1 MQTQP
6 TGPTPAESSTASPAP
21 AAVRAGTSPV
31 SRGPVSREPE
41 GGLTLSRAVGLAT
54 IISVLGVFTI
64 FSTAM
69 YLWALWTTDPLKS
82 IGGLIPI
89 VSLVLILRAWQGIGW
104 RMRGTWW
111 GLVLLVAIIALVHL
125 RDHAIIELII
135 TPSWAI
141 FIPPHSLVALGY
153 TAGAVL
159 LFGGV
164 RLFRA
169 ALFPICLTWFVN
181 PVPNAFNLLVDLPLQ
196 HASAVIARGFAH
208 MLGQK
213 LTPDQLRLMFTPDF
227 GMFIAPGC
235 NGIRGAITMGFIA
248 LIAGYL
254 YRFRLRFHVL
264 FVVAAVLLGYVFN
277 LLRLCCLVIYYII
290 ALHFPW
296 LQSRAEMGDYIIGAC
311 LFLIATTL
319 LFTVILKLSP
329 TGTLRPPPPHTAR
342 RPRSNFAPRSFV
354 PRLAACTLVMVIGS
368 IGYVRA
374 LVVRHNEPRA
384 ISDPKALGLFP
395 QQVGNYKLERA
406 WNEYLVTGALIFY
419 WADYAPANG
428 GAHVSVGIS
437 PVLGAHDT
445 LLCHS
450 ARGEDWLWHDTMVLP
465 TAKAPTSF
473 SASFFNDGATQY
485 LEATTVC
492 TGPTCG
498 QYSSARQHFGLVY
511 SRPDTYTLLSQ
522 SPSRPIPVLLRAETV
537 DTAMAPDLAREQL
550 AGAMRDFLGAADLS
564 TFTQPYR

>member
-1 MQTQP
+1 MQTSP
-6 TGPTPAESSTASPAP
+6 TGPTPAESSTASPA
-21 AAVRAGTSPV
+21 AADVRAKTV
-31 SRGPVSREPE
+31 SVSREPE
-41 GGLTLSRAVGLAT
+41 SGLTLSRAAGLAT
-54 IISVLGVFTI
+54 GISILGVFTI
-64 FSTAM
+64 FSTAL
-69 YLWALWTTDPLKS
+69 YLWELWTTDPLKS

-89 VSLVLILRAWQGIGW
+89 VSLVLILRAWKGIGW
-104 RMRGTWW
+104 RVRGTWW
-111 GLVLLVAIIALVHL
+111 GLVLLAGIIALVHV
-125 RDHAIIELII
+125 RDHAIIELIV

-141 FIPPHSLVALGY
+141 FVPPHSLVALGY

-196 HASAVIARGFAH
+196 HASATIARGFAH

-264 FVVAAVLLGYVFN
+264 FVVSAVLLGYVFN
-277 LLRLCCLVIYYII
+277 LLRLCCLVVYYVI
-290 ALHFPW
+290 ALHYTW
-296 LQSRAEMGDYIIGAC
+296 LQNRAEMGDYIIGAC

-329 TGTLRPPPPHTAR
+329 TGTLRPPPPHSAR
-342 RPRSNFAPRSFV
+342 KPRSNFAPRSFV
-354 PRLAACTLVMVIGS
+354 PRLVACALLVVVGS
-368 IGYVRA
+368 VGYVRA

-384 ISDPKALGLFP
+384 IADPQALGLFP
-395 QQVGNYKLERA
+395 QQVGSYKLDHA
-406 WNEYLVTGALIFY
+406 WNEYLVSGPLIFY
-419 WADYAPANG
+419 WAEYAPANG

-450 ARGEDWLWHDTMVLP
+450 ARGEDWLWHDTLLLP
-465 TAKAPTSF
+465 TVKSPTSF

-511 SRPDTYTLLSQ
+511 SRPDTYRLLSQ
-522 SPSRPIPVLLRAETV
+522 SPLRPIPVLLRTETP

-550 AGAMRDFLGAADLS
+550 AGNLRNFLSAADLS
-564 TFTQPYR
+564 TFTQPYRQP